1 MKVVVT
7 VPNDYLGNVTGDMM
21 SRRGMIIDTEDRDPV
36 KLVTCEV
43 PLSEMFGYTTS
54 LRGMSQGRAPATS
67 WSSSNTAPC
76 PPTSSSRSRK
86 ATRRPPE
93 PRSNRGGG

>member
-7 VPNDYLGNVTGDMM
+7 VPNDYLGNVTGDIA
-21 SRRGMIIDTEDRDPV
+21 SRRGMILDTEDRGVV

-54 LRGMSQGRAPATS
+54 LRGMSQGRA
-67 WSSSNTAPC
+67 SSTMEFQEYRQM
-76 PPTSSSRSRK
+76 PTNMMRELLESEGAGK
-86 ATRRPPE
+86 K
-93 PRSNRGGG
+93 